1 MQAFKLRLA
10 QNIPHLYLLVVYLEF
25 NLQKL
30 RHLLQPGLT
39 GTKCLQFNC
48 HWLAEVTSTNQS
60 LWERSQRQEVLP
72 GTVVIAGQQTAGRG
86 QWGRQWQSLPGGLY
100 LSVLLTPNIRA
111 QSSAEI
117 TLCSA
122 WGIAQ
127 KLRDVGVPVQLKWP
141 NDLVLS
147 GLKLGGILTETRIAQ
162 QYITKAVIGIG
173 INWQN
178 PVPET
183 GMNLQSFLGSNQLTQ
198 RLMARSHSLPTSL
211 EELAAIVLQGLALG
225 YQTWQRSGIDAIL
238 PAYNSVLANLGQS
251 IQVNGQLGTIVGVTR
266 TGELR
271 IQLSPGDSSG
281 SEVTFKPGMIR
292 LGYGQSTP
300 L

>member
-1 MQAFKLRLA
+1 
-10 QNIPHLYLLVVYLEF
+10 VYLEF

-30 RHLLQPGLT
+30 HRLLQPGLT
-39 GTKCLQFNC
+39 ATKCLQFDC

-60 LWERSQRQEVLP
+60 LWERSQRQEALP
-72 GTVVIAGQQTAGRG
+72 GTVIIAGQQTAGRG

-100 LSVLLTPNIRA
+100 LSVLLTPNIQA
-111 QSSAEI
+111 QSSAEL

-122 WGIAQ
+122 WGIARR
-127 KLRDVGVPVQLKWP
+127 LRDAGVPVQLKWP

-162 QYITKAVIGIG
+162 QYITRAVIGIG

-178 PVPET
+178 TVPET
-183 GMNLQSFLGSNQLTQ
+183 GINLQSFLGSNQPTQ
-198 RLMARSHSLPTSL
+198 GLLERSHCLPTSL

-225 YQTWQRSGIDAIL
+225 YQTWQDSGIEAIV
-238 PAYNSVLANLGQS
+238 PAYNSVLVNLGQS
-251 IQVNGQLGTIVGVTR
+251 IQVNGQLGTVKGVTS
-266 TGELR
+266 TGDLR
-271 IQLSPGDSSG
+271 VQLNPERLSS
-281 SEVTFKPGMIR
+281 SEVTLKPGTVR
-292 LGYGQSTP
+292 LGYNQLKP

>member
-1 MQAFKLRLA
+1 
-10 QNIPHLYLLVVYLEF
+10 VYLEF

-30 RHLLQPGLT
+30 YHLLQHGLIAT
-39 GTKCLQFNC
+39 QCLQFDC

-60 LWERSQRQEVLP
+60 LWERSQRQETLP

-100 LSVLLTPNIRA
+100 LSVLLTPNLLA
-111 QSSAEI
+111 QSSAEL

-127 KLRDVGVPVQLKWP
+127 HFRDVGVPVQLKWP

-147 GLKLGGILTETRIAQ
+147 GLKLGGILTETRIVQ

-178 PVPET
+178 PVPAT
-183 GMNLQSFLGSNQLTQ
+183 GMNLQSFLASDQPTQ
-198 RLMARSHSLPTSL
+198 RLLERSQSLLPTSL

-225 YQTWQRSGIDAIL
+225 YQTWQDSGIEAIL
-238 PAYNSVLANLGQS
+238 PAYNSVLVNLGQS
-251 IQVNGQLGTIVGVTR
+251 IQVDGQPGTVKGVTS
-266 TGELR
+266 TGDLR
-271 IQLSPGDSSG
+271 VQFNSERSSS
-281 SEVTFKPGMIR
+281 SEVTLKPGTVR
-292 LGYGQSTP
+292 LGYGQSPP